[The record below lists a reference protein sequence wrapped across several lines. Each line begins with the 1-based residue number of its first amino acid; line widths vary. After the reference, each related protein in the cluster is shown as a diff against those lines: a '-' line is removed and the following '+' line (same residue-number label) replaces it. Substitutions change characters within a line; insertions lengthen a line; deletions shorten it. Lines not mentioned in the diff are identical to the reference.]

1 MACALSFLQQYAIL
15 SNEFLERIVTGDET
29 WVHHHTPKTNR
40 ASMEWKHS
48 GSPRTKKFKMVKSAG
63 KLIATVF
70 WDHKGVLLVEFM
82 EKGTTINAASY
93 CATLE
98 RLKTA
103 IKRKRPG
110 LLTKGVSIL
119 HDNARPH
126 VATAT
131 QEHL

>member
-1 MACALSFLQQYAIL
+1 MACDLLFLQQYVIL
-15 SNEFLERIVTGDET
+15 SHEFLERIVTGDET
-29 WVHHHTPKTNR
+29 WVHYHAPETNR
-40 ASMEWKHS
+40 ASMEWKHP
-48 GSPRTKKFKMVKSAG
+48 GSPRTKKFEMVK
-63 KLIATVF
+63 LMATVF

-82 EKGTTINAASY
+82 KKGTTINAALY

-119 HDNARPH
+119 HDNARSH

-131 QEHL
+131 QEFL

>member
-1 MACALSFLQQYAIL
+1 MACDLLFLQQYAIL
-15 SNEFLERIVTGDET
+15 SHEFLERIVTGDET
-29 WVHHHTPKTNR
+29 RVHYHAPETNR
-40 ASMEWKHS
+40 ASMEWKHP
-48 GSPRTKKFKMVKSAG
+48 GSPRTKKFEMVKSAG
-63 KLIATVF
+63 KLMATVF
-70 WDHKGVLLVEFM
+70 WDHKDVLLVEFM
-82 EKGTTINAASY
+82 KKGTTINAASY

-110 LLTKGVSIL
+110 ILTKGVIL

-131 QEHL
+131 QELF